1 MMSGPPI
8 LKTQFSIE
16 NMLSLNQQNLRL
28 KAHVLLFLEKLEGFI
43 GKAHVM
49 TEEKRKQR
57 LHINSDPPNEV
68 LVQKQRELDSIQ
80 ARIKEYR
87 LKIKQLRTYFSNES
101 ESLDV
106 MVFAENEIKNQDK
119 VLEEL
124 D

>member
-1 MMSGPPI
+1 
-8 LKTQFSIE
+8 
-16 NMLSLNQQNLRL
+16 MLNLNQQNLRL
-28 KAHVLLFLEKLEGFI
+28 KAHVLMFIEKLEGFI

-49 TEEKRKQR
+49 KEEKRKQR

-80 ARIKEYR
+80 SRIKEYR
-87 LKIKQLRTYFSNES
+87 LKIKQLRSYFSNES

-106 MVFAENEIKNQDK
+106 MVFAENELKNQDK

-124 D
+124 V